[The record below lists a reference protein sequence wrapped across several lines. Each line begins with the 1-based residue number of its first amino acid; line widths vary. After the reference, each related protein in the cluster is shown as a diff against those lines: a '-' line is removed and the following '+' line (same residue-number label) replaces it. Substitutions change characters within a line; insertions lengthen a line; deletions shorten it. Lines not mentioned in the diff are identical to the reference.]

1 MKRIVLALM
10 LISPFS
16 FADWG
21 DVYYCQMTTHSK
33 ASLEG
38 KRTDHELEKFQ
49 FKLDKTKNAMVFGK
63 IGVFGN
69 TVIDVREELLSEF
82 SIEVWHANGLFIMAY
97 FEKGKFLLSMVGNP
111 DITAIS
117 ADCDKF

>member
-1 MKRIVLALM
+1 
-10 LISPFS
+10 
-16 FADWG
+16 
-21 DVYYCQMTTHSK
+21 MTTHSK

-38 KRTDHELEKFQ
+38 KRKDHELQKFQ